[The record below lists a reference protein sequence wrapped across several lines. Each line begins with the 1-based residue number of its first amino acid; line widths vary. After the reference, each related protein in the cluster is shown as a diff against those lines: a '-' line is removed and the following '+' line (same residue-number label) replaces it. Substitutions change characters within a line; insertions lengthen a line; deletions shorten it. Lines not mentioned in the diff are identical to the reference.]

1 MRQAP
6 RYHHAEAAPVAGACQ
21 PTCRCDPKVCRA
33 LCSDGRHTCTSTDGI
48 PLQARRTLV
57 LYALDLLVRLV
68 MSRSST
74 FWMALLMRRT
84 SAGSPAAAM
93 LRSRMDALQ
102 RETPTDA
109 TSWAMALMMLWYP
122 STAGLVRQRVS
133 AQAVDVQSAICNPLL

>member
-1 MRQAP
+1 MKCS
-6 RYHHAEAAPVAGACQ
+6 GAVGQ
-21 PTCRCDPKVCRA
+21 GGWP
-33 LCSDGRHTCTSTDGI
+33 
-48 PLQARRTLV
+48 RRTLV

-102 RETPTDA
+102 RILP
-109 TSWAMALMMLWYP
+109 LL
-122 STAGLVRQRVS
+122 
-133 AQAVDVQSAICNPLL
+133 QSADQRACDTGMGFMLFCITSRVRRSVSTQNRQLWIHIACVVKPLL